1 MEKKKNKKTKKQNTF
16 VSERIAS
23 EDIAINCLY

>member
-1 MEKKKNKKTKKQNTF
+1 MEKKKKQNKKENTF